1 MSATMN
7 TSPTENNLR
16 QHTLKSFDVDL
27 NQLRHQVA
35 EMLGLVMYQLDQTMQ
50 ALHDADMT
58 LALQVVE
65 RDSKLDRY
73 ETLIDQEVIHVL
85 ARHHPVA
92 NDLRIVISVSKI
104 AYELEKMGD
113 EITFFAQ
120 LVSKLFDP
128 ASSDPNA
135 KLLADIV
142 KIGCLVKTMLTK
154 VMLALEKQDLAQA
167 YLLLQYDRECETE
180 LEEGIRHQLSFILND
195 ARLIHRA
202 MDVMQIMKTLER
214 CGEHCKNIAEYI
226 VFMLEGV
233 DIRHYSAGSMTN

>member
-1 MSATMN
+1 MDTIQAK
-7 TSPTENNLR
+7 NNPR
-16 QHTLKSFDVDL
+16 QHTLKSFDVEL
-27 NQLRHQVA
+27 NQLQNQITDMV
-35 EMLGLVMYQLDQTMQ
+35 GLVMYQLDQTMQ
-50 ALHDADMT
+50 ALHNADMT
-58 LALQVVE
+58 LALKVVE
-65 RDSKLDRY
+65 RDIKLDRY
-73 ETLIDQEVIHVL
+73 ETLVDQEVIQLL
-85 ARHHPVA
+85 ARHYPVA

-113 EITFFAQ
+113 EITFFAK

-128 ASSDPNA
+128 TSSNPNP

-142 KIGCLVKTMLTK
+142 KIGDLVKTMLTK
-154 VMLALEKQDLAQA
+154 LMLALEKQDLAQA

-214 CGEHCKNIAEYI
+214 CGEHSKNIAEYI

-233 DIRHYSAGSMTN
+233 DIRHYSAGSLTN

>member
-1 MSATMN
+1 MN
-7 TSPTENNLR
+7 TNLADNNPR
-16 QHTLKSFDVDL
+16 QHTLKSFDVEL
-27 NQLRHQVA
+27 NQLQNQVA
-35 EMLGLVMYQLDQTMQ
+35 EMLGLLMYQLDQTMQ
-50 ALHDADMT
+50 SLHDGDMD
-58 LALQVVE
+58 LALKVVE
-65 RDSKLDRY
+65 RDIKLDRY
-73 ETLIDQEVIHVL
+73 ETLVDQEVIHVL
-85 ARHHPVA
+85 ARHYPVA

-113 EITFFAQ
+113 EIAFFAK

-128 ASSDPNA
+128 SSSDPNP

-142 KIGCLVKTMLTK
+142 KIGGLIKIMLTK
-154 VMLALEKQDLAQA
+154 LILALEKQDLAQA

-180 LEEGIRHQLSFILND
+180 LEEGVRHQLSFILND

-214 CGEHCKNIAEYI
+214 CGEHSKNIAEYI

-233 DIRHYSAGSMTN
+233 DIRHFSAGSMTN